1 MNAFQCVCE
10 VRAEKVFIV
19 WSQSRI
25 IDAQPPQGNTGHQDE
40 LQARGG
46 RLTCFLTVCVRES
59 VCVLH
64 MCVVC
69 ECGDHGCVGA
79 ISGRCVTW
87 GW

>member
-10 VRAEKVFIV
+10 VRAERVFIV

-46 RLTCFLTVCVRES
+46 TLTCFLTVCV
-59 VCVLH
+59 
-64 MCVVC
+64 
-69 ECGDHGCVGA
+69 
-79 ISGRCVTW
+79 
-87 GW
+87 